1 MILLLIIAVL
11 VVVVSYYRWQLD
23 YWKRRGIP
31 GPPGIPFLG
40 NLYSLTDRSRPVG
53 LVVKEWTKVYGK
65 VYGIQEGLRRTLVV
79 SDVEI
84 IRELFMTKF
93 ECFYGRKVNTGKA
106 AGLHRTMITRLKYK
120 HLSCPVLYL
129 LVKTHKLLLLLS
141 SQKIQRYRCSAS
153 RVRAT
158 WRTPGHS
165 KANHVLAGDVENDAR
180 VHLFESQGM
189 RWKRLRAIASPAF
202 SSGALKKIRPTV
214 EDSVLALIELFDKR
228 ADQRAF
234 DILTFYKQFAM
245 DVISRIAMGQK
256 GSRMFV
262 DDKMSS
268 VDKIFRRN
276 MRHPIFFTAVI
287 APIFRVPLRKLF
299 FLTASKLK
307 QSTSPAIF
315 EKIYRAIDARIEE
328 RERTVAVGDEASNPI
343 DFIDFFLDA
352 RAEQKFDS
360 HVEFTR
366 TDAHVTK
373 QLTREEI
380 AAQCFMF
387 LLAGFDTTANSL
399 AYVTYLLAKNS
410 ESQRRLQE
418 EIDHFCC
425 SEAVSYE
432 TLGSMRYLD
441 CVIKEGLRMY
451 PLASNAN
458 SRRCMKSTTLG
469 HIQVEEGE
477 YVLADTF
484 TLHHSPEV
492 WGEDADEFRPERW
505 MDKERP
511 VAAWL
516 SFGLGPRQCI
526 GMRLA
531 RMEEKLVL
539 AHLLKRYDIV
549 ATCDTENSLTLRGSM
564 TISPASVTV
573 QLRRRKVVL

>member
-1 MILLLIIAVL
+1 MPHGGANERCPGPDGETAPEPVKRREEATLQVTKAALLYEDTSHRSILNSIMILLLIIAVL

-93 ECFYGRKVNTGKA
+93 ECFYGRK
-106 AGLHRTMITRLKYK
+106 
-120 HLSCPVLYL
+120 
-129 LVKTHKLLLLLS
+129 
-141 SQKIQRYRCSAS
+141 
-153 RVRAT
+153 
-158 WRTPGHS
+158 
-165 KANHVLAGDVENDAR
+165 NHVLAGDVENDAR